1 MTELVTTPES
11 VPKEIE
17 EMEEVLSK
25 EEQIVIQSDGN
36 KDFIKPVCDD
46 GSFLDKLEGVTDVVS
61 VEYWEELEGEEVGES
76 KDEEDSLVVE
86 SLRNHTEGWKKF
98 GAGKMCM
105 NIIEEGLKL
114 NFTLKGLPGKY
125 QEKNNKS
132 FYQ

>member
-1 MTELVTTPES
+1 MS
-11 VPKEIE
+11 
-17 EMEEVLSK
+17 
-25 EEQIVIQSDGN
+25 
-36 KDFIKPVCDD
+36 DD
-46 GSFLDKLEGVTDVVS
+46 GSFLDKLEGVTGVFS
-61 VEYWEELEGEEVGES
+61 FEYWEELEGEEVRES
-76 KDEEDSLVVE
+76 KVEEDSLVVD
-86 SLRNHTEGWKKF
+86 SLRNHTEGWINF